1 MKIHGSRILHYFISE
16 SNSLQ
21 ALSRRGNLEPIIPK
35 TRKIRNNSMFQTLTQ
50 VALPIAIILIMTG
63 VGLSLVPAD
72 FKRVFQQPRAFLVGA
87 ICQMFI
93 LPLIAIAVI
102 ALTGLEGELAIGLF
116 ILSLCPGGATSNLY
130 SYLAKA
136 DVGLSVSLT
145 AVIGFITPF
154 TIPLLA
160 VWAINFYGS
169 EADQFQLPIISTWIK
184 LMAVTVIPVL
194 IGMGV
199 RAKWSNFAKRSETYV
214 SWFSMAVLAFVIIS
228 ICINLGEKLIEFA
241 LATGPA
247 VIMLNLST
255 MILGYLA
262 GRFLLHKEA
271 QSRTITL
278 EVGMQNGTLALLIT
292 TGILQS
298 GAMSVAPSIYSL
310 FMFISASAFTYTM
323 LKRDKTVAQTR

>member
-1 MKIHGSRILHYFISE
+1 
-16 SNSLQ
+16 
-21 ALSRRGNLEPIIPK
+21 
-35 TRKIRNNSMFQTLTQ
+35 MFQTLTQ

-72 FKRVFQQPRAFLVGA
+72 FKRVYQQPKAFLLGA
-87 ICQMFI
+87 VCQMVF

-102 ALTGLEGELAIGLF
+102 AITGLSGELAIGLF

-160 VWAINFYGS
+160 VWAINFYGTDG
-169 EADQFQLPIISTWIK
+169 EQFQLPIITTWIK
-184 LMAVTVIPVL
+184 LMVVTVIPVL
-194 IGMGV
+194 IGMGI
-199 RAKWSNFAKRSETYV
+199 RAKWTDFAKRSETYV

-228 ICINLGEKLIEFA
+228 ICVNLGEKIIEFA
-241 LATGPA
+241 IATGPA
-247 VIMLNLST
+247 VIILNLTT
-255 MILGYLA
+255 MTLGYFA
-262 GRFLLHKEA
+262 GRFLLHQEA

-292 TGILQS
+292 SGILQS
-298 GAMSVAPSIYSL
+298 GAMSMAPSIYSL
-310 FMFISASAFTYTM
+310 FMFVSASAFTYLV
-323 LKRDKTVAQTR
+323 LKRDKVAA

>member
-1 MKIHGSRILHYFISE
+1 
-16 SNSLQ
+16 
-21 ALSRRGNLEPIIPK
+21 
-35 TRKIRNNSMFQTLTQ
+35 MFQTLTQ

-72 FKRVFQQPRAFLVGA
+72 FKRVFQQPKAFFLGA
-87 ICQMFI
+87 FCQMLL
-93 LPLIAIAVI
+93 LPLVAIAVI
-102 ALTGLEGELAIGLF
+102 ALTGLSGELAIGLF

-160 VWAINFYGS
+160 VWAINFYGV
-169 EADQFQLPIISTWIK
+169 EGEQFQLPIVSTWIK
-184 LMAVTVIPVL
+184 LMVVTVIPVL
-194 IGMGV
+194 IGMAI
-199 RAKWSNFAKRSETYV
+199 RSKWTEFAKRSETYV

-228 ICINLGEKLIEFA
+228 ICINLGEKMIDFA
-241 LATGPA
+241 IATGPA
-247 VIMLNLST
+247 VILLNLST
-255 MILGYLA
+255 MILGYFA
-262 GRFLLHKEA
+262 GRFLLHQEA

-292 TGILQS
+292 SGILQS
-298 GAMSVAPSIYSL
+298 GAMSMAPSIYSL
-310 FMFISASAFTYTM
+310 FMFVSASAFTYLV
-323 LKRDKTVAQTR
+323 LKAGKASSQASA

>member
-1 MKIHGSRILHYFISE
+1 
-16 SNSLQ
+16 
-21 ALSRRGNLEPIIPK
+21 
-35 TRKIRNNSMFQTLTQ
+35 MFQTLTQ

-63 VGLSLVPAD
+63 VGLSLAPVD
-72 FKRVFQQPRAFLVGA
+72 FKRVFQQPKAFLLGV
-87 ICQMFI
+87 ICQMLI

-102 ALTGLEGELAIGLF
+102 AITGLTGELAIGLF

-160 VWAINFYGS
+160 VWAINFYGN
-169 EADQFQLPIISTWIK
+169 EGEQFQLPIITTWVK
-184 LMAVTVIPVL
+184 LMVVTVIPVL
-194 IGMGV
+194 IGMGI
-199 RAKWSNFAKRSETYV
+199 RAKWTEFAKRSETYV
-214 SWFSMAVLAFVIIS
+214 SWFSMAVLAFVITS
-228 ICINLGEKLIEFA
+228 ICVNLGEKLVDFA
-241 LATGPA
+241 ISSGPA

-255 MILGYLA
+255 MALGYFA
-262 GRFLLHKEA
+262 GRFLLHQEA

-292 TGILQS
+292 SGILQS

-310 FMFISASAFTYTM
+310 FMFISASAFTYIV
-323 LKRDKTVAQTR
+323 LKRDKANA

>member
-1 MKIHGSRILHYFISE
+1 
-16 SNSLQ
+16 
-21 ALSRRGNLEPIIPK
+21 
-35 TRKIRNNSMFQTLTQ
+35 MFQTITQ
-50 VALPIAIILIMTG
+50 VALPIAIILIMIG

-72 FKRVFQQPRAFLVGA
+72 FKRVFQQPKAFWVGA
-87 ICQMFI
+87 VCQMII

-116 ILSLCPGGATSNLY
+116 ILSLCPGGATSNVY

-145 AVIGFITPF
+145 AVIGMITPF
-154 TIPLLA
+154 TIPLLT

-169 EADQFQLPIISTWIK
+169 EGENFELSIISTWFK

-199 RAKWSNFAKRSETYV
+199 RAKWSDFAKRSEIYV
-214 SWFSMAVLAFVIIS
+214 SRFSIIVLVFVIIS
-228 ICINLGEKLIEFA
+228 FCINLGDKLIGFA
-241 LATGPA
+241 IATGPA
-247 VIMLNLST
+247 VIILNLTT
-255 MILGYLA
+255 MTLGYFA
-262 GRFLLHKEA
+262 GRFLLHRED

-292 TGILQS
+292 SGILQT
-298 GAMSVAPSIYSL
+298 GGMSVAPTIYSL
-310 FMFISASAFTYTM
+310 FMFLSASLFTYLVLRKDN
-323 LKRDKTVAQTR
+323 LKKNITN

>member
-1 MKIHGSRILHYFISE
+1 
-16 SNSLQ
+16 
-21 ALSRRGNLEPIIPK
+21 
-35 TRKIRNNSMFQTLTQ
+35 MFQTLTQ

-72 FKRVFQQPRAFLVGA
+72 FKRVLQQPKAFLVGA
-87 ICQMFI
+87 ICQMLI
-93 LPLIAIAVI
+93 LPLIAISVI
-102 ALTGLEGELAIGLF
+102 ALTGLTGELAIGLF

-169 EADQFQLPIISTWIK
+169 EGEQFALPIISTWIK
-184 LMAVTVIPVL
+184 LMAVTVIPVI

-199 RAKWSNFAKRSETYV
+199 RAKWSDFAKRSETYV
-214 SWFSMAVLAFVIIS
+214 SWFSMAVLAFIIIS
-228 ICINLGEKLIEFA
+228 ICINLGEKLIDFA
-241 LATGPA
+241 IATGPA
-247 VIMLNLST
+247 VIILNLST
-255 MILGYLA
+255 MTLGYFA
-262 GRFLLHKEA
+262 GRFLLNKEA
-271 QSRTITL
+271 QSRAITL

-292 TGILQS
+292 S
-298 GAMSVAPSIYSL
+298 GLLESSAMSIAPSIYSL
-310 FMFISASAFTYTM
+310 FMFASASLFTYVV
-323 LKRDKTVAQTR
+323 LKRDKSAA

>member
-1 MKIHGSRILHYFISE
+1 
-16 SNSLQ
+16 
-21 ALSRRGNLEPIIPK
+21 
-35 TRKIRNNSMFQTLTQ
+35 MFQTLTQ
-50 VALPIAIILIMTG
+50 VALPIAIILIMMG

-87 ICQMFI
+87 ICQMLI

-130 SYLAKA
+130 SYLVKA

-154 TIPLLA
+154 TIPVLA

-169 EADQFQLPIISTWIK
+169 EADQFQLPIVSTWIK

-199 RAKWSNFAKRSETYV
+199 RTKWTNFAKRSETYV

-228 ICINLGEKLIEFA
+228 ICINLGEKLIDFA
-241 LATGPA
+241 LAAGPA

-298 GAMSVAPSIYSL
+298 GAMSIAPSIYSL
-310 FMFISASAFTYTM
+310 FMFISASAFTYIM
-323 LKRDKTVAQTR
+323 LKRDKAIVVQSR

>member
-1 MKIHGSRILHYFISE
+1 ML
-16 SNSLQ
+16 
-21 ALSRRGNLEPIIPK
+21 
-35 TRKIRNNSMFQTLTQ
+35 QTLTQ

-72 FKRVFQQPRAFLVGA
+72 FKRVFQQPKAFFLGA
-87 ICQMFI
+87 ICQMLI

-102 ALTGLEGELAIGLF
+102 ALTGLTGELAIGLF

-169 EADQFQLPIISTWIK
+169 DGEQFQLPIISTWMK
-184 LMAVTVIPVL
+184 LMVVTVIPVL
-194 IGMGV
+194 IGMGI
-199 RAKWSNFAKRSETYV
+199 RAKWASFAKRSENYV
-214 SWFSMAVLAFVIIS
+214 SWFSIAVLVFVIIS
-228 ICINLGEKLIEFA
+228 ICISLGEKMIDFA
-241 LATGPA
+241 IATGPA
-247 VIMLNLST
+247 VIILNLST
-255 MILGYLA
+255 MTLGYFA
-262 GRFLLHKEA
+262 GRFLLHQEA

-292 TGILQS
+292 SGILES
-298 GAMSVAPSIYSL
+298 GAMSMAPSIYSL
-310 FMFISASAFTYTM
+310 FMFVSASAFTYLVLRKDRTQ
-323 LKRDKTVAQTR
+323 RV

>member
-1 MKIHGSRILHYFISE
+1 ML
-16 SNSLQ
+16 
-21 ALSRRGNLEPIIPK
+21 
-35 TRKIRNNSMFQTLTQ
+35 QTLTQ

-72 FKRVFQQPRAFLVGA
+72 FKRVFQQPKAFFLGA
-87 ICQMFI
+87 ICQMLI
-93 LPLIAIAVI
+93 LPLIAVAVI
-102 ALTGLEGELAIGLF
+102 AVTGLTGELAIGLF

-169 EADQFQLPIISTWIK
+169 DGEQFQLPIINTWIK
-184 LMAVTVIPVL
+184 LMVVTVIPVL
-194 IGMGV
+194 IGMGI
-199 RAKWSNFAKRSETYV
+199 RAKWPSLAKRSDTYV
-214 SWFSMAVLAFVIIS
+214 SWFSMAVLAFVILS
-228 ICINLGEKLIEFA
+228 ICISLGEKMIDFA
-241 LATGPA
+241 ITTGPA
-247 VIMLNLST
+247 VIILNLST
-255 MILGYLA
+255 MTLGYFA
-262 GRFLLHKEA
+262 GRFLLHQEA

-292 TGILQS
+292 SGILES
-298 GAMSVAPSIYSL
+298 GAMSMAPSIYSL
-310 FMFISASAFTYTM
+310 FMFVSASAFTYLVLRKDRTQ
-323 LKRDKTVAQTR
+323 RV

>member
-1 MKIHGSRILHYFISE
+1 M
-16 SNSLQ
+16 LQ
-21 ALSRRGNLEPIIPK
+21 I
-35 TRKIRNNSMFQTLTQ
+35 LTQ
-50 VALPIAIILIMTG
+50 IALPIAIILIMTG

-72 FKRVFQQPRAFLVGA
+72 FKRVFQQPKAFFLGA
-87 ICQMFI
+87 ICQMLI

-102 ALTGLEGELAIGLF
+102 AATGLTGELAIGLF

-169 EADQFQLPIISTWIK
+169 DGEQFQLPIISTWIK
-184 LMAVTVIPVL
+184 LMVVTVIPVL
-194 IGMGV
+194 IGMGI
-199 RAKWSNFAKRSETYV
+199 RAKWSEFAKKSETYV

-228 ICINLGEKLIEFA
+228 ICISLGEKMIDFA
-241 LATGPA
+241 ITTGPA
-247 VIMLNLST
+247 VIILNLST
-255 MILGYLA
+255 MTLGYFA
-262 GRFLLHKEA
+262 GRFLLHQEA

-292 TGILQS
+292 SGILES
-298 GAMSVAPSIYSL
+298 GAMSMAPSIYSL
-310 FMFISASAFTYTM
+310 FMFVSASAFTYLVLRKDAPTKAA
-323 LKRDKTVAQTR
+323 L